1 MIGVTLD
8 QLRIFAAVAERE
20 HLTRAAAA
28 LHLTPS
34 AVSSAIRTLEQRYG
48 VVLFHRIGRGIE
60 LTEAGH
66 ILLPEAHA
74 TLASARAAD
83 LALAELGG
91 LLRGTLEVQASQTI
105 AGYWLPP
112 RLVAFHAQHP
122 AIELRLE
129 IGNTES
135 VARAVLEGAA
145 DVGFIEGEIDVPALR
160 AAMVATD
167 RLIVVVPPGH
177 PWADGH
183 VLCADELLRGS
194 WIMRERGSG
203 TRSAFEEALRA
214 MGADPQALQLVLELP
229 SNESVRAAVQ
239 AGGFAAVMSEL
250 VAARELESGRLVR
263 AGLDLPPRAF
273 RMLRHEERYQ
283 TKASAALERMLSG

>member
-48 VVLFHRIGRGIE
+48 VVLFHRVGRGIE
-60 LTEAGH
+60 LTEAGR

-74 TLASARAAD
+74 TLASARAAE

-145 DVGFIEGEIDVPALR
+145 DVGFIEGEIDEPALR
-160 AAMVATD
+160 ATVVATD

-177 PWADGH
+177 SWADGH
-183 VLCADELLRGS
+183 ALRTDELTWGG

-203 TRSAFEEALRA
+203 TRSAFEDALRA

-229 SNESVRAAVQ
+229 SNESVRSAVQ

-250 VAARELESGRLVR
+250 VAASDLESGRLVR

-273 RMLRHEERYQ
+273 RMLRHKERYQ
-283 TKASAALERMLSG
+283 TKAAAALERMLSG

>member
-48 VVLFHRIGRGIE
+48 VVLFHRVGRGIE
-60 LTEAGH
+60 LTDAGRT
-66 ILLPEAHA
+66 LLPEAHA
-74 TLASARAAD
+74 TLASARAAE

-105 AGYWLPP
+105 AGYWVPP
-112 RLVAFHAQHP
+112 RLVAFRAQHP

-145 DVGFIEGEIDVPALR
+145 DVGFIEGEIDEPALR
-160 AAMVATD
+160 ASVVATD
-167 RLIVVVPPGH
+167 RLIVVVPQGH

-183 VLCADELLRGS
+183 VLRADELIQGS

-203 TRSAFEEALRA
+203 TRSAFEDALWA

-250 VAARELESGRLVR
+250 VAAPELESSRLVR

-273 RMLRHEERYQ
+273 RMLRHKERYQ
-283 TKASAALERMLSG
+283 TKAAAALERMLSG